1 MAGRFL
7 RWIFNLLFAL
17 LTRREVHG
25 RDNLPARGPYI
36 LASNHLSIFDPPLI
50 YGLIGGPHMTGWA
63 GEKWERHLIFGPIL
77 RMGQGIF
84 IQRGQ
89 VDRHA
94 IDAAVQILQQGRIFG
109 VAPEGTRS
117 RTGGLIR
124 GKSGVAYLA
133 RRSMVPIAPM
143 AITGTES
150 LGRQL
155 LRLRRPHLV
164 VRFGTP
170 FTLEARQSPDRTVS
184 LRQDVDEV
192 MCRIAALLPPAYRG
206 VYANHPRLKHLLA
219 EAT

>member
-17 LTRREVHG
+17 LTQREVHG
-25 RDNLPARGPYI
+25 LENLPAHGPYI
-36 LASNHLSIFDPPLI
+36 LATNHLSIFDPPLL
-50 YGLIGGPHMTGWA
+50 YGLIGGPHLTGWA
-63 GEKWERHLIFGPIL
+63 GEKWERHLIFGLIL
-77 RMGQGIF
+77 RLGQGVF

-89 VDRHA
+89 VDRQA
-94 IDAAVQILQQGRIFG
+94 IDAAVQVLQQGRVFG

-117 RTGGLIR
+117 RTGALIR

-133 RRSMVPIAPM
+133 RLSKVPIVPM

-155 LRLRRPHLV
+155 LRLRRAHLV
-164 VRFGTP
+164 VRFGSL
-170 FTLEARQSPDRTVS
+170 FLLEAPQGPDRAGA
-184 LRQDVDEV
+184 LRQDADEV

-206 VYANHPRLKHLLA
+206 VYADHPRLKELLA
-219 EAT
+219 ES